1 MTYLH
6 RVTLRILIVA
16 VAWLALFPKVARADQ
31 EARLAYVRAP
41 DAEGCPGEDALV
53 AAVKAKL
60 GYSPFFPI
68 ASLLVSVE
76 MRREGERYHATV
88 RLVDHGNVAGTRAL
102 YATSCDELVR
112 TVALS
117 LSLAIDPEAAARLE
131 AFVPPEPQ
139 APPAADPAPPP
150 KPMLGARPSEPTLR
164 RILEGQVFLS
174 AAVQLGSA
182 PAPNLGASVGARGRL
197 DDVSLGLGLRADAGA
212 SRETGQFVRP
222 SASLVALDASPCV
235 HIGPLATCA
244 VVLVGTYRASSEGS
258 LRPFVASE
266 LHVAIGPR
274 LRVEAPLAPH
284 VRLFGEAQF
293 VAALTE
299 HDLLVDERIV
309 FRQPRGALGLSLGV
323 ALSSR

>member
-6 RVTLRILIVA
+6 RVTLRILPVA
-16 VAWLALFPKVARADQ
+16 VAWLALFPTIARADQ
-31 EARLAYVRAP
+31 QARLAYVRTT

-76 MRREGERYHATV
+76 MRREGERYHAIV
-88 RLVDHGNVAGTRAL
+88 RLVDRGKVAGTRAL
-102 YATSCDELVR
+102 NATSCDELVR

-131 AFVPPEPQ
+131 AFVPPEPP

-150 KPMLGARPSEPTLR
+150 KPMLGARTAEPTHPR
-164 RILEGQVFLS
+164 KIEGQVFLS
-174 AAVQLGSA
+174 AAVHLGSA
-182 PAPNLGASVGARGRL
+182 PAPNLGALGGVRGRI
-197 DDVSLGLGLRADAGA
+197 DDISLGLGLRVDAEA

-222 SASLVALDASPCV
+222 SASLVAFDASPCV

-244 VVLVGTYRASSEGS
+244 VVLVGAYRASSEGS

-266 LHVAIGPR
+266 LHVAVGPR
-274 LRVEAPLAPH
+274 LRVEASLVPH
-284 VRLFGEAQF
+284 VRFFGEVEF

-309 FRQPRGALGLSLGV
+309 FRQPRGAFGLSLGV